1 MYLALNHKQTNTP
14 SDNEN
19 LHGMLDRGSADMEE
33 GRELPLEEAFQ
44 KITELRNIRR
54 NARE

>member
-1 MYLALNHKQTNTP
+1 MYLAVNHKQINIS

-19 LHGMLDRGSADMEE
+19 IHEMLDRGIADMEE

>member
-19 LHGMLDRGSADMEE
+19 LHGMLDRGIADMEE

-44 KITELRNIRR
+44 KITELRNKRR

>member
-1 MYLALNHKQTNTP
+1 MYLALNHKHTNVP

-19 LHGMLDRGSADMEE
+19 FHEMLDRGIADMEE

>member
-1 MYLALNHKQTNTP
+1 MYLSLNHKQTNIP
-14 SDNEN
+14 SDNKN
-19 LHGMLDRGSADMEE
+19 LHEMLDRGIADMEE